1 MRARGDGIG
10 SVGLPRGAPAARVR
24 PGAGGP

>member
-10 SVGLPRGAPAARVR
+10 GVGLPRVARAAWVR
-24 PGAGGP
+24 PGAGAP